1 VHAPAIAPGVAGPGM
16 SLPVSSLEALAQ
28 ATSLPAG
35 PNRESLL
42 AGLRDAGGGEAT
54 PPKQGTIFSLHEC
67 TDAEFSVLC
76 QAVVAV
82 GPSVKKVVVD
92 GYSRDALQATLFSA
106 ALGSCS
112 ALEVLELRG

>member
-1 VHAPAIAPGVAGPGM
+1 MEYLSPDCVLPIVALQTSEQSAVRG
-16 SLPVSSLEALAQ
+16 

-42 AGLRDAGGGEAT
+42 AGLRDAGG
-54 PPKQGTIFSLHEC
+54 QGTIFSLHEC

-76 QAVVAV
+76 QALVAV
-82 GPSVKKVVVD
+82 GPSVKKVLVE
-92 GYSRDALQATLFSA
+92 GNSRDALAVHLQATPFSA

-112 ALEVLELRG
+112 ALEALELRG